1 LCFFLASIKGQLVE
15 LLLQEKGV
23 KHVSPGEALR
33 EAIKNQT
40 PAGAIYTIYI
50 ERERERERMSDR
62 QTDRQTDR

>member
-1 LCFFLASIKGQLVE
+1 LGSIKGQLVE

-40 PAGAIYTIYI
+40 PAGAIYTINI
-50 ERERERERMSDR
+50 EREGERER
-62 QTDRQTDR
+62 